1 MDRCSEAGHTRPS
14 QDYQT
19 TSLTLPLFFAP
30 PQLHTLQI
38 CLHPFFC
45 FLSSLSHSF
54 FISSCTYVLLCD
66 RPPYLTLT
74 LQDSCQKVP
83 SFGSSSQSTPG
94 RLQSLMVFP
103 LFHSTSN
110 YLPSQETSKGSEK
123 LIIFIP
129 KQEAKTKISI

>member
-1 MDRCSEAGHTRPS
+1 MLRGWAHKAPTRPS
-14 QDYQT
+14 DYLT
-19 TSLTLPLFFAP
+19 NTSTILCPIPLKYFANMFVFILLFSLLP
-30 PQLHTLQI
+30 Q
-38 CLHPFFC
+38 PF
-45 FLSSLSHSF
+45 F
-54 FISSCTYVLLCD
+54 FISSCMYVLLCD

-83 SFGSSSQSTPG
+83 SFGSSFRSTPG

-110 YLPSQETSKGSEK
+110 YLQSQETSKGSEK

-129 KQEAKTKISI
+129 KQKAKTKISI